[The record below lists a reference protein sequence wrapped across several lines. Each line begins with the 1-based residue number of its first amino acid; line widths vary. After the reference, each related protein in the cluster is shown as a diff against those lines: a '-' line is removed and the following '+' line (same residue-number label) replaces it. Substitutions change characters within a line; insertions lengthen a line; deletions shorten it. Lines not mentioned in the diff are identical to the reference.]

1 MQTTVNYDPF
11 NLVTITLHILPQLAR
26 NLNTSFDSI
35 SNGNGGVKRVIA
47 FLKQP
52 LSSKDANDDHDDE
65 GGVRRSSSPNKS
77 QPNSTSY
84 SPTNDQ
90 SRPTTFRIL
99 FALTLQ
105 DSARSSLGV
114 TVHDLFSFSAPSPQG
129 PGHGPSANTM
139 EESDTRTEGEETINL
154 PLQARLL
161 PYQPLLMPVNTS
173 GSRSPFVSTGSPFA
187 PASMDAVGLYELGY
201 RHAPLPLSSLPWDL
215 RFHTAILIL
224 QF

>member
-65 GGVRRSSSPNKS
+65 GGGRRSSSPNKS

-99 FALTLQ
+99 FAFTLQ
-105 DSARSSLGV
+105 DSAHSSLGG
-114 TVHDLFSFSAPSPQG
+114 TVHDLFSFSAPSPG

-139 EESDTRTEGEETINL
+139 EESDTRTEGEETIKL

-161 PYQPLLMPVNTS
+161 PYRPQLMPVNTS

-187 PASMDAVGLYELGY
+187 PASMDAVGLYELG
-201 RHAPLPLSSLPWDL
+201 
-215 RFHTAILIL
+215 
-224 QF
+224 

>member
-52 LSSKDANDDHDDE
+52 LSSKDANDDHDDK
-65 GGVRRSSSPNKS
+65 GGGRRSSSPNKS

-99 FALTLQ
+99 FAFTLQ
-105 DSARSSLGV
+105 DSAHSSLGARGSERKMPKYPLP
-114 TVHDLFSFSAPSPQG
+114 TSC
-129 PGHGPSANTM
+129 
-139 EESDTRTEGEETINL
+139 TI
-154 PLQARLL
+154 LL
-161 PYQPLLMPVNTS
+161 PNWAGS
-173 GSRSPFVSTGSPFA
+173 GTTGATF
-187 PASMDAVGLYELGY
+187 
-201 RHAPLPLSSLPWDL
+201 
-215 RFHTAILIL
+215 
-224 QF
+224 